1 MVGAVGAL
9 AAAAEV
15 EALEGSAVV
24 AISAAAAGAAVGS
37 AGMNR
42 SILKPE
48 EEKQMNKTVLIVLG
62 VIVLIVLIIGGL
74 LFSNYNTLVTKQQN
88 VKAQWSLVE
97 NQMQRRADLIPNIVA
112 TVKGIAGLEERVF
125 TKIAEARSQLLSTMQ
140 NPNSTTEDKIAAD
153 GKLNQALRDGGLL
166 GTGGRF
172 LSIAE
177 NYPQLKS
184 NESFLKLQDEL
195 SGTENRLAT
204 VRREYTLAAQDYNT
218 TRSRFPTVL
227 IAGLMGFKEQPYF
240 QADPGAREAPKV
252 DFNK

>member
-1 MVGAVGAL
+1 MERKPIIVLGIIL
-9 AAAAEV
+9 
-15 EALEGSAVV
+15 VV
-24 AISAAAAGAAVGS
+24 VV
-37 AGMNR
+37 
-42 SILKPE
+42 LL
-48 EEKQMNKTVLIVLG
+48 VLIVGG
-62 VIVLIVLIIGGL
+62 VAVGT
-74 LFSNYNTLVTKQQN
+74 YNSLVTSQQN
-88 VKAQWSLVE
+88 VQAKWSQVE

-153 GKLNQALRDGGLL
+153 GKLDQALRDGGLL

-172 LSIAE
+172 LSISE

-184 NESFLKLQDEL
+184 NESFVKLQDEL
-195 SGTENRLAT
+195 AGTENRLAT
-204 VRREYTLAAQDYNT
+204 ARFDYTTAAQDYNT

-227 IAGLMGFKEQPYF
+227 VAGLMGFKEQPYF
-240 QADPGAREAPKV
+240 KADEGARQAPKV

>member
-1 MVGAVGAL
+1 MKKG
-9 AAAAEV
+9 
-15 EALEGSAVV
+15 
-24 AISAAAAGAAVGS
+24 
-37 AGMNR
+37 
-42 SILKPE
+42 IL
-48 EEKQMNKTVLIVLG
+48 IGLG
-62 VIVLIVLIIGGL
+62 VIVLIVIVL
-74 LFSNYNTLVTKQQN
+74 LLMIVGSYNGLVTKQQEVN
-88 VKAQWSLVE
+88 AQWALVQT
-97 NQMQRRADLIPNIVA
+97 QMQRRADLIPNIVA

-125 TKIAEARSQLLSTMQ
+125 TRIAEARSQLLSTIN
-140 NPNSTTEDKIAAD
+140 NPSATTEQKIAAD
-153 GKLNQALRDGGLL
+153 NNLTTAMRDGGLL

-204 VRREYTLAAQDYNT
+204 SRRDYTLAAQDYNT

-240 QADPGAREAPKV
+240 QADQGAQTAPKV
-252 DFNK
+252 DFGK

>member
-1 MVGAVGAL
+1 MGKKA
-9 AAAAEV
+9 
-15 EALEGSAVV
+15 
-24 AISAAAAGAAVGS
+24 
-37 AGMNR
+37 
-42 SILKPE
+42 
-48 EEKQMNKTVLIVLG
+48 LIVLG
-62 VIVLIVLIIGGL
+62 IVLGIVILLVLIVGGGAI
-74 LFSNYNTLVTKQQN
+74 STYNSLVTKQQN
-88 VKAQWSLVE
+88 VNAKWSQVE

-140 NPNSTTEDKIAAD
+140 NPNSTTADKIAAD
-153 GKLNQALRDGGLL
+153 GKLDQALRDGGLL

-172 LSIAE
+172 LAITE

-195 SGTENRLAT
+195 AGTENRLAT
-204 VRREYTLAAQDYNT
+204 ARYDYTQAAQDYNT
-218 TRSRFPTVL
+218 TRSRFPAVL

-240 QADPGAREAPKV
+240 KADEGARQAPKV